1 MKYFHAKLL
10 DHEITYSREYQS
22 ISLELCSLGGIALYS
37 GSLRIS
43 RTTPFVALASGLF
56 YNNIEDLFSPKGL
69 NMQQSANL
77 LKGKRIAL
85 RTVAYS

>member
-10 DHEITYSREYQS
+10 DHEITYSPEYQS

-37 GSLRIS
+37 GASRIS
-43 RTTPFVALASGLF
+43 RTMPFVALASGLF
-56 YNNIEDLFSPKGL
+56 YNNIEDLFSPKGF
-69 NMQQSANL
+69 NMQQLANL